1 MRSEAEQKGS
11 TMENN
16 NQTGNNQLSEEAT
29 LKIVMEAFA
38 LVRDI
43 AHIIRECFMANNEIK
58 QGQLQLQ
65 KDMLALRQS
74 NAILRVAPKQRKE
87 A

>member
-1 MRSEAEQKGS
+1 
-11 TMENN
+11 MENN